1 MASKL
6 HTKTK
11 ELLEQIYPSCP
22 IKEEVPIKING
33 RSLFIDLV
41 VDFPFNIA
49 VECQGEQHDKFVP
62 HFHKTKHN
70 FMDSQRRDRL
80 KSTWCYE
87 KAMPLVYV
95 YEYEYDRL
103 DVDMLKKKI
112 EEAERLLDK
121 EFGLD

>member
-22 IKEEVPIKING
+22 IKEEVPIKVSG
-33 RSLFIDLV
+33 RILFIDLV